1 MATSARVQ
9 DFLVASRVPFE
20 VVAHSRAYTAQGVAH
35 ASHVSGWQVAKVV
48 LVRPSSGPPLMAV
61 LPAACRLDFEHLG
74 QVAGSKGLRLVPETE
89 MSRVF
94 PDCET
99 GAMPPFGN
107 LYGLPVY
114 VDEHLARE
122 PEFVFQAGSHQEAFR
137 VRWADF
143 DRVVHPTVADFCS
156 H

>member
-1 MATSARVQ
+1 
-9 DFLVASRVPFE
+9 
-20 VVAHSRAYTAQGVAH
+20 
-35 ASHVSGWQVAKVV
+35 
-48 LVRPSSGPPLMAV
+48 
-61 LPAACRLDFEHLG
+61 
-74 QVAGSKGLRLVPETE
+74 
-89 MSRVF
+89 
-94 PDCET
+94 
-99 GAMPPFGN
+99 MPPFGN

-122 PEFVFQAGSHQEAFR
+122 PEFVFQAGSHQEALR